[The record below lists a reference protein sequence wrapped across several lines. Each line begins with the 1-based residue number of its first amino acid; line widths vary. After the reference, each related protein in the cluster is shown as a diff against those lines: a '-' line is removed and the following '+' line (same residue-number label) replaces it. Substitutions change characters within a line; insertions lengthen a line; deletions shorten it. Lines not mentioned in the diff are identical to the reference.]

1 MHSYN
6 TEKNLA
12 SYMIVPVS
20 NFHNLK
26 NLVQNLFMTACVHKS
41 WWLVSVSM
49 TALVM
54 EKLYI
59 AESLGS
65 VTMSQQGAAL
75 QTYNNELVKSLEEL
89 KTRRAALQV
98 QKMGVIP

>member
-1 MHSYN
+1 
-6 TEKNLA
+6 
-12 SYMIVPVS
+12 
-20 NFHNLK
+20 
-26 NLVQNLFMTACVHKS
+26 
-41 WWLVSVSM
+41 M

-98 QKMGVIP
+98 QKVGVIP

>member
-1 MHSYN
+1 MS
-6 TEKNLA
+6 
-12 SYMIVPVS
+12 I
-20 NFHNLK
+20 
-26 NLVQNLFMTACVHKS
+26 
-41 WWLVSVSM
+41 

-54 EKLYI
+54 ENLYI
-59 AESLGS
+59 AESPDS

-98 QKMGVIP
+98 HNMEIYI